1 MYLCEVDLKQTMKNL
16 HILPTDKPSRI
27 YLVKSNNKLGI
38 TSNNPEYTQ
47 NFGSG
52 TQNQHIYI
60 TSDEEIKEG
69 DRFHLDMSD
78 NDRPDEIHQM
88 GTNKRSKTGGINFSE
103 PNSWTR
109 SCKKIILTTDQD
121 LIKDGVQAIDD
132 EFLEWFVKN
141 PSCESVEVEEVK
153 CKGQCW
159 KFIESDYE
167 DTCTSG
173 CEQIEY
179 KIIIPKEKPKS
190 SCPKC
195 RTTDFDNC
203 HSIQC
208 PMREEPKQETL
219 EEAVNAFKKTDVY
232 INEIKQKQETLEDAA
247 VKYATNHGMMAYVFP
262 EKRESFIN
270 GAKWQSERMYSEEDM
285 KESFINGALTDLF
298 NTWGISDKDMA
309 KEKFDVWFE
318 QFKKK

>member
-141 PSCESVEVEEVK
+141 PSCESVEVDKNWNYPLDKSWEYKLRIIPQEEAK
-153 CKGQCW
+153 RK
-159 KFIESDYE
+159 I
-167 DTCTSG
+167 DTCYNFDMEIG
-173 CEQIEY
+173 CVQDICRCEQ
-179 KIIIPKEKPKS
+179 
-190 SCPKC
+190 
-195 RTTDFDNC
+195 
-203 HSIQC
+203 
-208 PMREEPKQETL
+208 EEPKQETL

-270 GAKWQSERMYSEEDM
+270 GAKWQSERMYSEEEVRLM
-285 KESFINGALTDLF
+285 LSESFKASQEGYDIT
-298 NTWGISDKDMA
+298 SDSII
-309 KEKFDVWFE
+309 E